1 MTRRHAILTFLAAG
15 AAAAEEAIPKHP
27 RDLKYPPREFTP
39 PKAAPYRHQLASG
52 AVAFVVEDHQLPLIH
67 VSVTFRGGSFLDS
80 SGKTGLAQL
89 TGSQIRAGGTTTKP
103 PAQFDEEAAF
113 LAAEL
118 GAGIGDV
125 SGQASLNC
133 LSKDLDAA
141 LALFADMLRNPGFA
155 EDRLALAKSQS
166 LQAMERR
173 NDSTGAIESREFAR
187 LMRGERHFSA
197 AQPTRAGLESITRQ
211 DLAGFHTRVVYP
223 ANFVIAASGDFETRA
238 LIERLDGVLAGWPNG
253 EAIPPVPPP
262 AFTPKPGV
270 YLVNKPEVNQGRVRM
285 AHLGVRITNPDHIA
299 LGIMNGILGGDD
311 FSSRITSRIRSDEG
325 LAYSAGTAFTAGN
338 YYEGL
343 FMAAFQSKTPS
354 VAQAAAL
361 VIEEIEKMRAGKV
374 SREELAGAV
383 SRAVEAVPLRFA
395 TAAAKAQQ
403 FAGDYAIGLPEDYWE
418 KFLATARRLTP
429 DDIQRVARQY
439 LHPDQLVILVVGNAE
454 AVLKGNPDRREYA
467 MEKLGKVARI
477 PLPDPFTLVYPA
489 AAP

>member
-1 MTRRHAILTFLAAG
+1 VNRRHAILTFLAAG
-15 AAAAEEAIPKHP
+15 AAAADDAIPKHP
-27 RDLKYPPREFTP
+27 RELKYPPREFTP
-39 PKAAPYRHQLASG
+39 PKAAPYRHKLASG
-52 AVAFVVEDHQLPLIH
+52 AVAFIVEDHQLPLIH
-67 VSVTFRGGSFLDS
+67 LSVTFRGGSFLDPA
-80 SGKTGLAQL
+80 GKAGLAQL
-89 TGSQIRAGGTTTKP
+89 TGSQMRAGGTRTKP

-166 LQAMERR
+166 VQAMERR

-187 LMRGERHFSA
+187 LMRGGRHFSA
-197 AQPTRAGLESITRQ
+197 AQPTRAGLESITRK
-211 DLAGFHTRVVYP
+211 DLADFHARVVYP
-223 ANFVIAASGDFETRA
+223 ANFVIAASGDFETGA
-238 LIERLDGVLAGWPNG
+238 LKEKLDHVLAGWANG
-253 EAIPPVPPP
+253 EAIPPVPAP

-270 YLVNKPEVNQGRVRM
+270 YVVNKPEVNQGRVRM
-285 AHLGVRITNPDHIA
+285 AHLGVRITNPDHVA

-325 LAYSAGTAFTAGN
+325 LAYSAGTSFTAGN

-343 FMAAFQSKTPS
+343 FVAAFQSKTPS

-361 VIEEIEKMRAGKV
+361 VIEEIEKMRSGKV

-383 SRAVEAVPLRFA
+383 SRAVESVPLRFA

-403 FAGDYAIGLPEDYWE
+403 FAGDHAIGLPEDYWE
-418 KFLATARRLTP
+418 RFLATARRLTP

-439 LHPDQLVILVVGNAE
+439 LHPDQLVILAVGNAE

-467 MEKLGKVARI
+467 LEKLGKVERI

-489 AAP
+489 GAP